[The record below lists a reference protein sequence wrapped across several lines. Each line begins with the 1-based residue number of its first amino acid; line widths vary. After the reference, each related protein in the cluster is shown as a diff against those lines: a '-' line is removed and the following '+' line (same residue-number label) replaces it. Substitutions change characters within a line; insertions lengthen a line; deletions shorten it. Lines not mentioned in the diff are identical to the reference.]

1 MNTKEVQSSTKRKP
15 PRAGIGRPAGI
26 PNKTTR
32 TLKEAILL
40 AAEKVGEDGKG
51 KDGLTGYLIR
61 VAKTDVKAYAGLL
74 GKVLPL
80 QITGA
85 NGGPVQIARIELV
98 PMENAPVLELVKR
111 DDRTG

>member
-1 MNTKEVQSSTKRKP
+1 MAGQSVGNVPKRPQPKGGS
-15 PRAGIGRPAGI
+15 RKGI
-26 PNKTTR
+26 PNKTTA
-32 TLKEAILL
+32 TLKEAILI
-40 AAEKVGEDGKG
+40 AAERVGQDGKG
-51 KDGLTGYLIR
+51 KDGLTGYLVR
-61 VAKTDVKAYAGLL
+61 VANEDVKAFAGLL

-98 PMENAPVLELVKR
+98 PMEKSPVLELVKR